1 MSASGGI
8 TSTVDRVYEELKHL
22 AITFAIKPGSRL
34 NEGEVARR
42 LGVSRTPLREAL
54 NRLKAA
60 GFLDFSPNQGF
71 FGKALDPAEI
81 LELYEMRLAIE
92 VASAR
97 LAAGR
102 ASAAAL
108 DEIGEFLAHSMRG
121 TSEQGVDQ
129 LVRLD
134 EGFHERIVKLTG
146 NRQMLACLRNVNDRI
161 RFFRWIDMEDEKR
174 RDTQHEHHEVLLAL
188 RARDGER
195 AAKILDTHIA
205 RRRDQIVG
213 QVREGFARIYVGKNN
228 SHSESGH
235 SESGDLS

>member
-1 MSASGGI
+1 MTGSAGV

-22 AITFAIKPGSRL
+22 AITYAIKPGSRV
-34 NEGEVARR
+34 NEVAVARR

-71 FGKALDPAEI
+71 FGKALDPGDI
-81 LELYEMRLAIE
+81 LELYEMRQAIE

-97 LAAGR
+97 LAAKR
-102 ASAAAL
+102 ASVEAL
-108 DEIGEFLAHSMRG
+108 DEMDEYLAHSMRRTPG
-121 TSEQGVDQ
+121 QGVDRM
-129 LVRLD
+129 VALD

-146 NRQMLACLRNVNDRI
+146 NGEMLASLRNINDRI
-161 RFFRWIDMEDEKR
+161 RFFRWIDMEEEKR
-174 RDTQHEHHEVLLAL
+174 RDTQNEHHDVLLAL

-195 AAKILDTHIA
+195 AARILDTHIA

-213 QVREGFARIYVGKNN
+213 QVREGFARMYVGNGASAMHN
-228 SHSESGH
+228 ESG
-235 SESGDLS
+235 GLS